1 MPGKFSDARKNKK
14 SNKLEFTALP
24 RDEPEP
30 AFYHNSSL
38 LSVSPP
44 TPLIATTALSGISEG
59 GRKGETVIAPPP
71 SPERGEIMRLCA
83 TTEEE
88 EEGGINL
95 SSLAFP
101 PTKIIT
107 RFHLRPTIAEGHAHV
122 RRYVDRR
129 YLVRRTVRE
138 RRDGVSCIY
147 HEDICSVGRPS
158 PTSSRRIVGRLS
170 GTFNLQGGRQIVF
183 C

>member
-1 MPGKFSDARKNKK
+1 MSDALYECCYAFVNPMRGKFSDVRKNKK

-71 SPERGEIMRLCA
+71 PSPERGRENAAVCHNR
-83 TTEEE
+83 
-88 EEGGINL
+88 GG
-95 SSLAFP
+95 
-101 PTKIIT
+101 
-107 RFHLRPTIAEGHAHV
+107 
-122 RRYVDRR
+122 
-129 YLVRRTVRE
+129 
-138 RRDGVSCIY
+138 
-147 HEDICSVGRPS
+147 
-158 PTSSRRIVGRLS
+158 
-170 GTFNLQGGRQIVF
+170 GGRGN
-183 C
+183 